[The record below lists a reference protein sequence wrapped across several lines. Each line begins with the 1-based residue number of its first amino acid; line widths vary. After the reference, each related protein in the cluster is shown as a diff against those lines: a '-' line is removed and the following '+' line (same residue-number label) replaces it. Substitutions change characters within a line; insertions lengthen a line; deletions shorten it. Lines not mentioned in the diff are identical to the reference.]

1 MREESLRQGVCRMRT
16 VPKIRYAP
24 FLCQIAPE
32 GRRGSAL
39 RGQLAGHQEDD
50 NDLRR
55 KVVHLPK
62 LVLTHE
68 AHCKT
73 L

>member
-1 MREESLRQGVCRMRT
+1 MKT
-16 VPKIRYAP
+16 VQKLRYAP
-24 FLCQIAPE
+24 FQCQITPE

-39 RGQLAGHQEDD
+39 RAQLAAHQEDGI
-50 NDLRR
+50 DLRR